1 MPNLNPTLTV
11 SAFQLG
17 ESLSLKAL
25 RNQLSGRLIAAG
37 SQELFYGPPN
47 PGMGTGDDRAIQEE
61 TTKHSGY
68 LYLLNYGVAVYA
80 GHSDGFVEETNRLL
94 QNYTENPLETP
105 LREDFVIR
113 TGAATLDVGHT
124 EVQIGE
130 VNSDTLRI
138 IMLYVGQSVALDY
151 YEGLA
156 DKLLKAPNAFI
167 DSMRKHG
174 KLKASRK
181 AVTRYIG
188 ETLAMRNRII
198 DNLYVL
204 DTPDTAW
211 ENEALDRLDR
221 GMKRTFDI
229 ETRFRALEDQLDVV
243 QNNLELFAELIQH
256 RASNLLEIIIIVL
269 ILIEVVKMAVESI
282 W

>member
-1 MPNLNPTLTV
+1 MESNHPTLTATLTV
-11 SAFQLG
+11 TAFQLG
-17 ESLSLKAL
+17 ESLAIKTLRTSLG
-25 RNQLSGRLIAAG
+25 GRLIAAG
-37 SQELFYGPPN
+37 SQELFYGPVAVK
-47 PGMGTGDDRAIQEE
+47 GDEAGAVEPQP
-61 TTKHSGY
+61 TGY
-68 LYLLNYGVAVYA
+68 LYLLNYGVAIYA
-80 GHSDGFVEETNRLL
+80 GHSDTFIAETNRLL
-94 QNYTENPLETP
+94 QNLAENPLATP
-105 LREDFVIR
+105 LREDFTIR

-124 EVQIGE
+124 EVHIGE
-130 VNSDTLRI
+130 VNADTLRI

-156 DKLLKAPNAFI
+156 DGLMKGPNAFI
-167 DSMRKHG
+167 ESMKTHG

-181 AVTRYIG
+181 SVVRYIG

-229 ETRFRALEDQLDVV
+229 VTRFRALEDQLDVV

-256 RASNLLEIIIIVL
+256 RESNWLEIIIILL
-269 ILIEVVKMAVESI
+269 ILIEVVKMAVEAVI
-282 W
+282 

>member
-1 MPNLNPTLTV
+1 MPHLHPTLTV

-17 ESLSLKAL
+17 ESLPIKAL
-25 RNQLSGRLIAAG
+25 RAQFGGRLIAAG

-47 PGMGTGDDRAIQEE
+47 PTEPDA
-61 TTKHSGY
+61 TTHAGY
-68 LYLLNYGVAVYA
+68 LFLLNYGVAVYA
-80 GHSDGFVEETNRLL
+80 GHSDSYITETNRLL
-94 QNYTENPLETP
+94 LNMAEGPLETP

-124 EVQIGE
+124 EVHIGE

-167 DSMRKHG
+167 ESMKKHG
-174 KLKASRK
+174 RLKASRK
-181 AVTRYIG
+181 TVTRYIG

-269 ILIEVVKMAVESI
+269 ILIEVLKMAVESV